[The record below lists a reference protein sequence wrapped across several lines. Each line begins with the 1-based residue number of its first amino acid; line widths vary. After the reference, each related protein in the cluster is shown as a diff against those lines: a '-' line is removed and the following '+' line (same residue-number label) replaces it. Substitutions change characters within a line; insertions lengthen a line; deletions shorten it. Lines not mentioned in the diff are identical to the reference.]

1 MHWIHA
7 LCCVFN
13 SVCDCELISSCGAP
27 WVSLR
32 SISLCIPVQQ
42 LGDVIYANSS
52 ELCLLI
58 FFACTSVVVSWVT
71 NHRSHRI
78 LDWTIFCMSAILY
91 FFLFNVISFC
101 SDTCFLLVEY
111 LLQNET
117 SSSCSLLSLME
128 ERKQR
133 RNKCFYGSGCL
144 LWCGKTLSCDLK

>member
-1 MHWIHA
+1 M
-7 LCCVFN
+7 
-13 SVCDCELISSCGAP
+13 
-27 WVSLR
+27 
-32 SISLCIPVQQ
+32 
-42 LGDVIYANSS
+42 IYANSS
-52 ELCLLI
+52 EPCLLI

-144 LWCGKTLSCDLK
+144 LWCGKTVLWFKMKKPRQVFRASGRLFWERQSALSALVEYLLQHYIKNAKHDICC